1 MRRKQLNTHFLNIGT
16 FRLIEAHILFY
27 NVAWVIIFTLIA
39 YIYYLNTF
47 PEVLASMFKNPNES

>member
-1 MRRKQLNTHFLNIGT
+1 MRRKQFNTYFLNPST
-16 FRLIEAHILFY
+16 FRLTEAHLFFC
-27 NVAWVIIFTLIA
+27 NIPGVIIFILIA